1 MQTWYLIPNQNYTYQ
16 PRKGVNNMVW
26 LPLLLLGYIV
36 AQLYIIY
43 KIDTGGDLYKDADE
57 VILDETYQKLWD
69 EL

>member
-1 MQTWYLIPNQNYTYQ
+1 MQALNYTYQ
-16 PRKGVNNMVW
+16 PRKEVNNMVW

-43 KIDTGGDLYKDADE
+43 KIDTGGDLYKNADE

>member
-1 MQTWYLIPNQNYTYQ
+1 MA
-16 PRKGVNNMVW
+16 W

-36 AQLYIIY
+36 AQLYIIH
-43 KIDTGGDLYKDADE
+43 KIDTGGDLYKNADE